1 MRPRGMTAFGS
12 VSPVATH
19 PGEGRL
25 TPATAAAQ
33 AWRPELVFMPLSRPS
48 RPCQRMVGEH
58 PTGHLPRYAAR
69 ERWRASLSLV
79 ATNVQKSEDHARRR
93 PNLGEDSDMS
103 LDSSSSSSSLS
114 RRSVGSVAASVV
126 TDTAMVMVAA
136 ASSAS
141 PWIVLRSLALM
152 GRLWPPPPAP
162 LPSSKKAL
170 RITG

>member
-1 MRPRGMTAFGS
+1 
-12 VSPVATH
+12 
-19 PGEGRL
+19 
-25 TPATAAAQ
+25 
-33 AWRPELVFMPLSRPS
+33 
-48 RPCQRMVGEH
+48 
-58 PTGHLPRYAAR
+58 
-69 ERWRASLSLV
+69 
-79 ATNVQKSEDHARRR
+79 
-93 PNLGEDSDMS
+93 MS